1 LIRFGNKDFAR
12 YPFLKEALSYVTRN
26 DFRLEDLDNP
36 DYRHLISKAQKKIH
50 NFVFDGKIEY
60 LIDYEKTHDTIVQ
73 EEVIVFLISL
83 LIIKSISIESVT
95 KKYALQESMRFEKY
109 LIADLNNVNQKDP
122 TVRDIL
128 YKIFNELF
136 GTEILL
142 ERNIYNFF
150 KIRVNDYL
158 DHSIA
163 FQEREWN
170 LINRTVDKG
179 FVYLDGTEIVRLFRN
194 EINLLIIDRIKKMNS
209 TNIPHII
216 TSISISF
223 KSRWEKMYPSLRTVS
238 MNSITPPCIEHIY
251 DLIKKGENLPHPA
264 RVLLATFLI
273 YTNRSFD
280 EMLNLFKRLPDYNEQ
295 ITRYQLE
302 HLAGKRGNSKRYFV
316 PSCEKVK
323 LNNLCFETKVC
334 RGITNPSQLV
344 NRKKYES
351 S

>member
-12 YPFLKEALSYVTRN
+12 YPFLKEALAYVTRN

-36 DYRHLISKAQKKIH
+36 DYRHLIRKAEKKIQ

-60 LIDYEKTHDTIVQ
+60 FIDYEKTHDTIVQ

-83 LIIKSISIESVT
+83 LIIRSISIEPVT
-95 KKYALQESMRFEKY
+95 KKYALNESMRFEKY
-109 LIADLNNVNQKDP
+109 LIADLNNVNQNDK

-150 KIRVNDYL
+150 KIRIDDYL
-158 DHSIA
+158 DHTIA
-163 FQEREWN
+163 YQEREWN
-170 LINRTVDKG
+170 LINRTLDKG

-194 EINLLIIDRIKKMNS
+194 ELNLLIIDRIKKMNPERIPS
-209 TNIPHII
+209 TIA
-216 TSISISF
+216 SISNSF
-223 KSRWEKMYPSLRTVS
+223 KLQWEKLYPSIRITN
-238 MNSITPPCIEHIY
+238 MHSITPPCIDHIY
-251 DLIKKGENLPHPA
+251 ELIKKGENLPHPA

-273 YTNRSFD
+273 YTNKSFD

-302 HLAGKRGNSKRYFV
+302 HLAGKRGLSKRYFV

-323 LNNLCFETKVC
+323 LNNLCFETKIC
-334 RGITNPSQLV
+334 QGITNPSQLV
-344 NRKKYES
+344 NRKKYETL
-351 S
+351 